1 MGTYRC
7 LRGNNYWSIVQRLE
21 LLTVNQRITVRIPLA
36 LLCTPAA
43 KVVGVLFNTI
53 NNYENI

>member
-21 LLTVNQRITVRIPLA
+21 LLTVNQRITEKQY
-36 LLCTPAA
+36 LLLEVMA
-43 KVVGVLFNTI
+43 
-53 NNYENI
+53 EEE